1 MKKKK
6 TTRTLLII
14 IFALLIF
21 SPLFV
26 MPFVGSQLGRNFQ
39 RELSI
44 VLGFIGLTMAGWQL
58 APVSR
63 FTPAQKVFDMDRLYK
78 VHHILSLLA
87 VLFVTVHY
95 LLLVFNLIAL
105 FDPEAN
111 FVNQWAVD
119 LLNIF
124 SAETPLRAKMGVSS
138 LLAYILIGITSAWRK
153 QMRLDYDFW
162 RVLHDIFT
170 VIIVAAGL
178 AHILLVNNYS
188 AAPAMQILLWVQTLL
203 WILAALYIRVI
214 KPIYQLRRP
223 YEIVDVRY
231 EAQGVYSLV
240 LTARGFT
247 IPDFHPGQVAWL
259 TVRESPFSLRRYP
272 FSIASS
278 NKNTKRVEFAIKE
291 LGDFTATIK
300 DLKKGETAY
309 VDGPFGS
316 YNITAPEI
324 KGMVLI
330 AGGIGI
336 APIMSILRSMKDAN
350 DTRPAYLFY
359 GMQTP
364 QDYAFRSELEQ
375 MNAQNPNFHLVA
387 VMERPDANWQ
397 GATGFI
403 TREMLLNTLPDHYKD
418 LHYFVC
424 GPLPMIS
431 VMERYFKDLGIEKTH
446 TEKFEM
452 A

>member
-1 MKKKK
+1 MNKNIM
-6 TTRTLLII
+6 RPILII

-26 MPFVGSQLGRNFQ
+26 MPFVGPQLSRNFQ

-78 VHHILSLLA
+78 IHHVLSLLA
-87 VLFVTVHY
+87 VVFVTVHY
-95 LLLVFNLIAL
+95 LLLVL
-105 FDPEAN
+105 N
-111 FVNQWAVD
+111 FSEGISFNQWALN
-119 LLNIF
+119 LLNVF
-124 SAETPLRAKMGVSS
+124 SAETPLRAKMGVAS
-138 LLAYILIGITSAWRK
+138 LLAYILIGITSALRK
-153 QMRLDYDFW
+153 QLRLDYDFW

-178 AHILLVNNYS
+178 THILLVNNYS
-188 AAPAMQILLWVQTLL
+188 SAPAMQALLWVQTSL
-203 WILAALYIRVI
+203 WILAALYIRVF
-214 KPIYQLRRP
+214 KPIQQLHQP
-223 YEIVDVRY
+223 YEIVEVRY
-231 EAQGVYSLV
+231 EAQGVYSLA
-240 LTARGFT
+240 LSPRGFP

-278 NKNTKRVEFAIKE
+278 NKNAERVEFAIKE

-316 YNITAPEI
+316 YNITDPEVE
-324 KGMVLI
+324 GMVLI

-336 APIMSILRSMKDAN
+336 APIMSILRSMKDDN

-364 QDYAFRSELEQ
+364 QDYAFRPELEQ
-375 MNAQNPNFHLVA
+375 LAAQNPNFHLVP
-387 VMERPDANWQ
+387 VFERPDQGWQ

-403 TREMLLNTLPDHYKD
+403 TEKLMTEVLPENYRD

-424 GPLPMIS
+424 GPHPMINA
-431 VMERYFKDLGIEKTH
+431 MELCFGNLGIEKSH

>member
-1 MKKKK
+1 MKKQVM
-6 TTRTLLII
+6 RPLLII

-26 MPFVGSQLGRNFQ
+26 MPFVGPQLSRDFQ
-39 RELSI
+39 RELSV

-78 VHHILSLLA
+78 IHHILSLMA
-87 VLFVTVHY
+87 VVFVTVHY
-95 LLLVFNLIAL
+95 LLLVFNLSAL
-105 FDPEAN
+105 FDPETSL
-111 FVNQWAVD
+111 VNQWAVN

-124 SAETPLRAKMGVSS
+124 SADTPLRAKMGVSS
-138 LLAYILIGITSAWRK
+138 LLAYILIGITSVWRK

-178 AHILLVNNYS
+178 AHILLVNRYS
-188 AAPAMQILLWVQTLL
+188 AAPAMQILLWVQTSL
-203 WILAALYIRVI
+203 WILAALYIRVF
-214 KPIYQLRRP
+214 KPIQQLHQP
-223 YEIVDVRY
+223 YEIIEVRY
-231 EAQGVYSLV
+231 EAQGVYSLA
-240 LTARGFT
+240 LTPRGFP

-278 NKNTKRVEFAIKE
+278 NKNAERVEFAIKE

-316 YNITAPEI
+316 YNITDPGVE
-324 KGMVLI
+324 GMVLI

-336 APIMSILRSMKDAN
+336 APIMSILRSMKDEN

-359 GMQTP
+359 GMQTA
-364 QDYAFRSELEQ
+364 QDYAFRPELEQ
-375 MNAQNPNFHLVA
+375 MAAQNPNFHLVP
-387 VMERPDANWQ
+387 VMERPDAAWQ

-403 TREMLLNTLPDHYKD
+403 TREMLVKTLPQNYKD

-431 VMERYFKDLGIEKTH
+431 VMERYFKDLGIDKSH

>member
-1 MKKKK
+1 MNKNIM
-6 TTRTLLII
+6 RPILII

-26 MPFVGSQLGRNFQ
+26 MPFVGPQLGRNFQ

-63 FTPAQKVFDMDRLYK
+63 FTPAQKVFNMDRLYK
-78 VHHILSLLA
+78 IHHILSLLA
-87 VLFVTVHY
+87 VVFVTAHY
-95 LLLVFNLIAL
+95 LLLLL
-105 FDPEAN
+105 N
-111 FVNQWAVD
+111 FSEGISFNQWALN
-119 LLNIF
+119 LLKVF

-153 QMRLDYDFW
+153 QLRLDYDFW

-178 AHILLVNNYS
+178 THILLVNNYS
-188 AAPAMQILLWVQTLL
+188 SAPAMQILLWVQTSL
-203 WILAALYIRVI
+203 WILAALYIRVF
-214 KPIYQLRRP
+214 KPIQQLRQP
-223 YEIVDVRY
+223 YEIVEVRY
-231 EAQGVYSLV
+231 EAQGVYSLA
-240 LTARGFT
+240 LSPRGFP

-278 NKNTKRVEFAIKE
+278 NKNTERVEFAIKE
-291 LGDFTATIK
+291 LGNFTATIK

-309 VDGPFGS
+309 IDGPFGHH
-316 YNITAPEI
+316 NITAPEVE
-324 KGMVLI
+324 GMVLI

-336 APIMSILRSMKDAN
+336 APIMSILRSMKDEN
-350 DTRPAYLFY
+350 DTRPAYLLY

-375 MNAQNPNFHLVA
+375 LAAQNPNFHLVP
-387 VMERPDANWQ
+387 VFERPDQGWQ

-403 TREMLLNTLPDHYKD
+403 TEKLMTEVLPDNYRD

-424 GPLPMIS
+424 GPHPMIKA
-431 VMERYFKDLGIEKTH
+431 MELCFGNLGIEKLH